1 MDSNPLAND
10 GFSSPPVAP
19 GEITSQTHR
28 LEGWGDEYTMDWNP
42 QTSHDTAVS
51 SPISQP
57 AHVQTD
63 KDLTP
68 LSQANNDQGWIPG
81 MGGQSI
87 YDGCFY
93 EGINLNPASYGF
105 GNSSG
110 NMYTGSM
117 VFDNTDTFAAGMF
130 FDNDISSTYTAGGT
144 TDLPIMYLDGGL
156 YNTMGAY
163 NAMCTSDMVFD
174 SNLPE
179 GTDIGNDMLTPGL
192 VLDND
197 MSMQGL
203 VFGNDMLAPGLV
215 FDNDMSAQGLVF
227 GNDMLAQGQEQQ
239 QFPQETLTQA
249 INRVL
254 QTRLAV
260 KERGRYPSRYNKVF
274 PRPRGAI
281 HGPSKLRTM
290 WRVGEPQWMDEEMAQ
305 WLEDF
310 SP

>member
-10 GFSSPPVAP
+10 WFSALPVAP
-19 GEITSQTHR
+19 GQVTSQTPR
-28 LEGWGDEYTMDWNP
+28 LEGWEGEYMDWNP

-63 KDLTP
+63 QDLTP

-105 GNSSG
+105 GNSNG
-110 NMYTGSM
+110 NMDTGSM

-130 FDNDISSTYTAGGT
+130 FDDDIPSTCTAGGT
-144 TDLPIMYLDGGL
+144 TYLPMMHLDGGL

-163 NAMCTSDMVFD
+163 DATCTGDMVFG

-179 GTDIGNDMLTPGL
+179 GTVIGNDMFAPGL

-197 MSMQGL
+197 MLAQGL
-203 VFGNDMLAPGLV
+203 VFGNDML
-215 FDNDMSAQGLVF
+215 AQGLVF

-239 QFPQETLTQA
+239 QCPQETLAQA

-260 KERGRYPSRYNKVF
+260 KERGRYPSRCNKVF

-281 HGPSKLRTM
+281 HGLSKLRTM
-290 WRVGEPQWMDEEMAQ
+290 WRVGEPQWMDEEMEQ